1 MQYPT
6 SKLKRIFETN
16 VYGSFFCAREAAK
29 YMINAKTSG
38 TIVLI
43 ASVAADVV
51 PTPQPQ
57 APYNASKAA
66 IKQLTA
72 SLAVEW
78 APNKIRVNALSPGY
92 MATDMVKAVVDT
104 DPALMDKWISLT
116 PARRIGDP
124 EDLKGAV
131 VYLASDAS
139 RFTTG
144 TELRVDGGYSVV

>member
-1 MQYPT
+1 M
-6 SKLKRIFETN
+6 I
-16 VYGSFFCAREAAK
+16 GAR
-29 YMINAKTSG
+29 TPG

-43 ASVAADVV
+43 ASIAANTVA
-51 PTPQPQ
+51 TPQPQ
-57 APYNASKAA
+57 ALYSASKAA
-66 IKQLTA
+66 VKQLTA

-78 APNKIRVNALSPGY
+78 APNQIRVNALSPGY
-92 MATDMVKAVVDT
+92 MATEMVKAIGGAQ
-104 DPALMDKWISLT
+104 PALMDKWIDLT